1 MAFRFPLAAVLKYRE
16 SMEQREYLALE
27 RIQMEIA
34 RMQAQIAQAAAARSA
49 AAASSLE
56 QLSRGLAAIHL
67 QEARE
72 YESALERSQTLFE
85 EKLKELRVSL
95 RQRLRTYQIA
105 RQKREVLDEL
115 RSRQKNAYERDQA
128 RLQQN
133 AVDDLTL
140 ARRKRRG

>member
-1 MAFRFPLAAVLKYRE
+1 MAFRFPLAAVLQYRE

-34 RMQAQIAQAAAARSA
+34 RMQAQIAQAVAARSA

-56 QLSRGLAAIHL
+56 QLSRGVAAIHL

-72 YESALERSQTLFE
+72 YESALQRSQALFE

-95 RQRLRTYQIA
+95 QQRLKTYQIA

-115 RSRQKNAYERDQA
+115 RSRQKNVYERDQA